1 MANFTINSLSKV
13 PAKDTDNFIKS
24 DENGVL
30 SAVSYSSLKND
41 MLPAINTNTGITLTA
56 AQPGLNVTRCW
67 TKQYGKIVRLHGDII
82 IDWNTF
88 SKDTLN
94 KLGTYEL
101 ATISDPNK
109 VIPNDEFHTIAGL
122 GWKPVHLYIDNLQG
136 NSGIYAWNFL
146 QDVNTSL
153 TRIQYEFIIIT
164 D

>member
-30 SAVSYSSLKND
+30 SAVSFGSLKND
-41 MLPAINTNTGITLTA
+41 MFPVINTASGITVTV
-56 AQPGLNVTRCW
+56 AQQGLNVTKFWMKKC
-67 TKQYGKIVRLHGDII
+67 GKIVRLSGDIT

-94 KLGTYEL
+94 KLGTYKL
-101 ATISDPNK
+101 LTISDPSG

-122 GWKPVHLYIDNLQG
+122 GWKPVHLYIDNLRG
-136 NSGIYAWNFL
+136 NPGMYAWNFL
-146 QDVNTSL
+146 QDVDTSL
-153 TRIQYEFIIIT
+153 TRIQFEFIIIT

>member
-30 SAVSYSSLKND
+30 SAVSYASLKNG
-41 MLPAINTNTGITLTA
+41 MFPLTTNTGITLIP

-67 TKQYGKIVRLHGDII
+67 TKKYGKIVRLHGDII
-82 IDWNTF
+82 VDWNAF
-88 SKDTLN
+88 SKDTLS
-94 KLGTYEL
+94 KLGNYKL
-101 ATISDPNK
+101 ATISDPNG

-122 GWKPVHLYIDNLQG
+122 GWKPVHLYIDNLRG
-136 NSGIYAWNFL
+136 DLGMYAWNFL
-146 QDVNTSL
+146 QDVDTSL